1 MSSLKKIF
9 ALLIVAALMLSSFGA
24 GSALAVPLPG
34 DITFTTPAATE
45 TGTSI
50 TVAGNAFGTPPAG
63 NALMIT
69 VKNLGNL
76 MTVSPTA
83 SPLLIPAANTA
94 FTSSAVTAAA
104 LGIADGTSA
113 TVEVKAELIGAIPP
127 SSETM
132 TFTWNRVVAP
142 PVVTLVSIAVTPNP
156 ANIQVGNTQ
165 QFVATGT
172 YSDATTANITG
183 SVTWSANAPA
193 GLFTGTAVGSFP
205 VTATLGA
212 ISGSATVNVTALPPV
227 GTMSGALTDS
237 AKVLTLNYFN
247 PVAVPPT
254 AGTPVALA
262 SQYIYKMGDV
272 IHGTVTFG
280 SVVAGQL
287 YTVQLK
293 NMAGTVIDTVNGYQV
308 AGLYTYPIQIG
319 TANVS
324 FDGPYDVVVGDA
336 NESISL
342 PVGKHVFIQYN
353 LTWKTKTINSCSGF
367 NTIEGWI
374 TRGNGQTVL
383 VPVTVGI
390 TYPDNTLAASYV
402 VAAQSSGQFSL
413 TFPVNPATQ
422 IGSYRVFIRDGYN
435 PATIPDNDAMIYE
448 KLTNVPADLS
458 ITASTYGSPILL
470 YKNQTLQPVVIALMD
485 NNGMP
490 VTGASWTLT
499 DTYGAALTKTVT
511 EISPGYYRFVLAAG
525 SSPDVRFQASKV
537 MYLGL
542 TATYSNMVIVSLR
555 DLGAF
560 NPYLDINGIGSFV
573 DEEGSGRLTY
583 DKLPCTIGDSLWV
596 TVGYYPV
603 PSSMV
608 GNWFIDADSVS
619 VEVNGPV
626 RESSYG
632 SGRWI
637 IEKAG
642 KITASISMNVWERI
656 DTTVAW
662 PQGGV
667 DPTNACCH
675 SYAKNFDVCEV
686 LSCTTVG
693 ITLAGANITDASNI
707 TVGKSADL
715 VVDISGANAPAG
727 LFCGC
732 NTKIVRAYM
741 VDSAGTIIEDAF
753 TAKTWGGTSN
763 DVTELWY
770 NGIPESIGMWDPDH
784 TVQFSASSNVNV
796 IDNCEKL
803 TFKDITFNYVTDTDC
818 DYRLVVEVF
827 GLYRT
832 FDACGTMMVSYPFI
846 SETLNDVN
854 VNPVVTTLSATA
866 TVFEL
871 GVDPTD
877 ILAGVPATI
886 EITDP
891 NFSTATGWGTVVWSA
906 KLGGTKLSTL
916 GITMTPS
923 TTNTGLKFTFSCAF
937 PMAGDLVI
945 TGYHYYADCAEK
957 EVVTITLKV
966 VMPTFEVKIG
976 LLDGTKIDNDHI
988 ITEGFGELIY
998 VTATDPR
1005 ADGHHDFSTD
1015 PNWTLRAT
1023 AVVNDCLL
1031 PTSVVC
1037 YTVPAGCTTPSPIS
1051 VSGLDNPHIEDAPQ
1065 FKLYFV
1071 VGGCAKLLVDTF
1083 TFASSTVK
1091 ASPSEVAFTIPAS
1104 ATHVVFS
1111 VTDAHGH
1118 GAPGVDVTIYGTSP
1132 AAGASGYSFSAGAAK
1147 TDKNGEADWA
1157 FVPPYSGMYKI
1168 SAGISSGCAI
1178 PDSWYGISASA
1189 KITAVYKAPE
1199 IDTTAPVVKVADG
1212 IDGKTFA
1219 AAKLAL
1225 TGKVTDNVG
1234 VTQLFV
1240 GMNKV
1245 DVLPDGSFMTYVM
1258 LAEGENS
1265 IAVVAYDAAG
1275 NKGTQTIKATYTPA
1289 VDNKT
1294 VLVLTIGTDIVS
1306 VNGKAT
1312 SIDAAPEIVNSR
1324 TFVPIRFIAESFG
1337 ATVEW
1342 LPETQGITITLGDH
1356 TIGLQIGNATAV
1368 IDGTIVSLSA
1378 APYIKNGRTMVP
1390 LRVISEAFGGDVVWE
1405 PVTHTITITYRP

>member
-1 MSSLKKIF
+1 MKRLLAISLTIAMVF
-9 ALLIVAALMLSSFGA
+9 SLLTGVAGVRAADLGMHITSPIAGGTITTSTFNVNGSF
-24 GSALAVPLPG
+24 
-34 DITFTTPAATE
+34 DAAQ
-45 TGTSI
+45 SNSFKLLV
-50 TVAGNAFGTPPAG
+50 TVAGFGTHTYNFAVAGATTWSVAVNMADFPGMVNATAYATTLQGATAAPSIPPVQ
-63 NALMIT
+63 T
-69 VKNLGNL
+69 D
-76 MTVSPTA
+76 PTA
-83 SPLLIPAANTA
+83 IVWN
-94 FTSSAVTAAA
+94 V
-104 LGIADGTSA
+104 GTI
-113 TVEVKAELIGAIPP
+113 V
-127 SSETM
+127 
-132 TFTWNRVVAP
+132 
-142 PVVTLVSIAVTPNP
+142 
-156 ANIQVGNTQ
+156 
-165 QFVATGT
+165 
-172 YSDATTANITG
+172 
-183 SVTWSANAPA
+183 
-193 GLFTGTAVGSFP
+193 
-205 VTATLGA
+205 
-212 ISGSATVNVTALPPV
+212 PPV
-227 GTMSGALTDS
+227 GTMTGALTDS

-272 IHGTVTFG
+272 IHGTVTFHD
-280 SVVAGQL
+280 VVAGQL

-293 NMAGTVIDTVNGYQV
+293 NMAGAVIDTVNGYEV

-336 NESISL
+336 NEFISL
-342 PVGKHVFIQYN
+342 PVGGHVFIQYN

-435 PATIPDNDAMIYE
+435 PPTIPDNDAMIYE
-448 KLTNVPADLS
+448 KLSNVPADLA

-470 YKNQTLQPVVIALMD
+470 YKNQVGQPVVLALMD

-499 DTYGAALTKTVT
+499 DTYGVALAKTVT

-542 TATYSNMVIVSLR
+542 SATYSNMVIVSLR

-560 NPYLDINGIGSFV
+560 NPYLDINATGSFV
-573 DEEGSGRLTY
+573 DVEGSGRLTY
-583 DKLPCTIGDSLWV
+583 DALPCTIGNSLWV
-596 TVGYYPV
+596 SVGYHPI
-603 PSSMV
+603 PASMV
-608 GNWFIDADSVS
+608 GNWYIDAASVD
-619 VEVNGPV
+619 VTINGPI

-662 PQGGV
+662 PQGGY
-667 DPTNACCH
+667 DLTNACCH
-675 SYAKNFDVCEV
+675 SYSKNFDVCEV
-686 LSCTTVG
+686 KSCTTVG
-693 ITLAGANITDASNI
+693 ITLAGANITDESNI

-715 VVDISGANAPAG
+715 VISVSGANAPAG

-732 NTKIVRAYM
+732 NTKIVRVYM
-741 VDSAGTIIEDAF
+741 VDGAGRIIDDAF
-753 TAKTWGGTSN
+753 TAKTWGGAST
-763 DVTELWY
+763 DLTELWY
-770 NGIPESIGMWDPDH
+770 NGITESVGKLTPDMPWSPDKYNTAGLNLSLPDDG
-784 TVQFSASSNVNV
+784 TVQFKANSDVNV

-818 DYRLVVEVF
+818 YYNLVVEIF

-832 FDACGTMMVSYPFI
+832 FDACGNMMVSYPFI

-866 TVFEL
+866 TVYEM

-891 NFSTATGWGTVVWSA
+891 KFSTATGWGTVAWSA

-923 TTNTGLKFTFSCAF
+923 STNTGLKFTFSCAF
-937 PMAGDLVI
+937 PKAGDLVI
-945 TGYHYYADCAEK
+945 TGYHYYTYCAKK
-957 EVVTITLKV
+957 EVATITLKV
-966 VMPTFEVKIG
+966 VMPTFDVKIG
-976 LLDGTKIDNDHI
+976 LLDGTKIENDHI

-1015 PNWTLRAT
+1015 PNWTLTAT
-1023 AVVNDCLL
+1023 AVSNACGL
-1031 PTSVVC
+1031 PTSTVC
-1037 YTVPAGCTTPSPIS
+1037 YAVPAGCTTPSPIS

-1091 ASPSEVAFTIPAS
+1091 VSPTEVAFTIPAS

-1111 VTDAHGH
+1111 VMDAHGH
-1118 GAPGVDVTIYGTSP
+1118 GAPGVDVTISGTSP
-1132 AAGASGYSFSAGAAK
+1132 AAGASGYSFTAGSAK

-1157 FVPPYSGMYKI
+1157 FVPPYSGLYKI
-1168 SAGISSGCAI
+1168 SAGITSGCAI
-1178 PDSWYGISASA
+1178 PASWYGISASA

-1245 DVLPDGSFMTYVM
+1245 DVLPDGSFMTTVM

-1265 IAVVAYDAAG
+1265 IAIVAYDASG
-1275 NKGTQTIKATYTPA
+1275 NKGTQTIKVTYKPA

-1294 VLVLTIGTDIVS
+1294 VLVLTIGADIVS

-1312 SIDAAPEIVNSR
+1312 SIDAAPEIVASR
-1324 TFVPIRFIAESFG
+1324 TFVPMRFIAESFG

-1342 LPETQGITITLGDH
+1342 LPETQGITITLGDT
-1356 TIGLQIGNATAV
+1356 TIGLQIGNSTAV

-1405 PVTHTITITYRP
+1405 PVTRTITITYRP